1 MVNKY
6 NRIILPFFYIID
18 LSIVIGAY
26 FLAFYLRFSTDVR
39 LDSNYQVLLTVVC
52 ILWIFSSLIGKS
64 HEERHAHSLQWN
76 YNRLWIAESIF
87 IVGIFIYIVTT
98 KGYFVSRQFL
108 FIFLPLQ
115 FVLLVAIHT
124 IRRVLVI
131 NYRRKGKNY
140 RRIIIMGEPADI
152 ADFMEWSADNPEY
165 GYKVEKSICYSGT
178 NENYS
183 RKLKTELKHQN
194 YDELIILTGGS
205 FGISFENQIGFIIEV
220 AENYGLRV
228 LIAPSYLKNY
238 SGRMEVDSLNGR
250 TVLGIRNEPLRYL
263 HNRILKRSFDILFS
277 LFIIVGFYWW
287 LHIIFG
293 LLIKISSKGPVLFKQ
308 KRIGVNSREFTC
320 YKFRT
325 MNRSQDHEESARNGY
340 APITGENDERI
351 TWIGKLLR
359 KTNLDELP
367 QFINIFFGSMSMVGP
382 RPHMIK
388 EDYDVR
394 KKVSKYRIRQFVKP
408 GLTGWAAI
416 NGYRGG
422 TKDLELMKKRV
433 EHDISYIEN
442 WSFLF
447 DMKIILRTVWQ
458 MITFRIPNA
467 Y

>member
-6 NRIILPFFYIID
+6 NRVLLPFFYIID
-18 LSIVIGAY
+18 FSIVIGVY
-26 FLAFYLRFSTDVR
+26 FLAFYLRFSDEAGF
-39 LDSNYQVLLTVVC
+39 DSNYQILLAVVC
-52 ILWIFSSLIGKS
+52 ILWVFSSLIGKS
-64 HEERHAHSLQWN
+64 YEERHAHSLQWH
-76 YNRLWIAESIF
+76 YKHLWIAESIF
-87 IVGIFIYIVTT
+87 IVGIFVYIVTT

-115 FVLLVAIHT
+115 FVLLLAIHT

-131 NYRRKGKNY
+131 NYRRHGKNY
-140 RRIIIMGEPADI
+140 RRIIIMGEPVDI
-152 ADFMEWSADNPEY
+152 TNFMDWSADNPEY
-165 GYKVEKSICYSGT
+165 GYKVEKSICYSGSD
-178 NENYS
+178 ENYS
-183 RKLKTELKHQN
+183 RKLKTALKHQN
-194 YDELIILTGGS
+194 YDELIILTGGA
-205 FGISFENQIGFIIEV
+205 FGISFENQVGFIIEV

-293 LLIKISSKGPVLFKQ
+293 ILIKLSSRGPVLFIQ
-308 KRIGVNSREFTC
+308 KRIGINSREFIC

-325 MNRSQDHEESARNGY
+325 MHRSDKAEQSASEGN
-340 APITGENDERI
+340 APITAQNDERI

-367 QFINIFFGSMSMVGP
+367 QFINIFFGNMSMVGP
-382 RPHMIK
+382 RPHMIQ
-388 EDYDVR
+388 EDYEIR

-422 TKDLELMKKRV
+422 THDLELMKKRV

-447 DMKIILRTVWQ
+447 DLKIICLTVWQ
-458 MITFRIPNA
+458 MITFRTGA
-467 Y
+467 H

>member
-6 NRIILPFFYIID
+6 NSVLLPFFYIID

-26 FLAFYLRFSTDVR
+26 FLAFYLRFSTEAG
-39 LDSNYQVLLTVVC
+39 LDSNYRALLAVVC
-52 ILWIFSSLIGKS
+52 ILWLFSSLIGKT
-64 HEERHAHSLQWN
+64 HEERHAHNLQWH

-87 IVGIFIYIVTT
+87 IVGVFIYIVTT

-108 FIFLPLQ
+108 FLFLPMQ
-115 FVLLVAIHT
+115 FILLVIVHT
-124 IRRVLVI
+124 IRRVFVI
-131 NYRRKGKNY
+131 AYRRKGKNY
-140 RRIIIMGEPADI
+140 RGIIIMGEPSDI
-152 ADFMEWSADNPEY
+152 ANFMDWSETNPEY

-178 NENYS
+178 VEDYS
-183 RKLKTELKHQN
+183 RILKSELKQQS
-194 YDELIILTGGS
+194 YDELIILTGGD
-205 FGISFENQIGFIIEV
+205 FGISFENQISYIIEV

-228 LIAPSYLKNY
+228 LIAPNYLKNY

-293 LLIKISSKGPVLFKQ
+293 LLIKLSSKGPVLFIQ
-308 KRIGVNSREFTC
+308 KRIGVNSREFNC

-340 APITGENDERI
+340 APITAESDDRI

-359 KTNLDELP
+359 FTNLDELP

-382 RPHMIK
+382 RPHMIQ
-388 EDYDVR
+388 EDYEIR
-394 KKVSKYRIRQFVKP
+394 KKVSKYRVRQFVKP

-422 TKDLELMKKRV
+422 THDLELMKKRV

-442 WSFLF
+442 WSFMF
-447 DMKIILRTVWQ
+447 DLKIVWLTVWQ
-458 MITFRIPNA
+458 MITFRTGA
-467 Y
+467 H